1 MNRTIKNR
9 MPLFLLFF
17 TFACTEKPA
26 QQQEQPAAVPVV
38 RLEKVS
44 RVTFRDEIYAT
55 GRVAYQDEFQLSF
68 KTSGMV
74 GNIPVKEGQRV
85 KAGQLMASLKLEEIR
100 AKVGQA
106 ENGLD
111 KARRDYERVKGLYG
125 DSVATLEHLQNA
137 RTQLENARL
146 EVETAQFNLK
156 HSQISAP
163 GDGWVLKV
171 NARENEAVQAGMP
184 VIFFG
189 LGSGSRIITTNL
201 SDADVVKIAIGDTA
215 WIRFDPFP
223 DKLFNGVVTEIAGT
237 ADPVT
242 GTYEIKINMNDSENQ
257 LKSGF
262 IGNISIRSSV
272 RKEHV
277 QIPVDALIFA
287 DANEGTIYVAKDDT
301 AYQRRIRIEKIA
313 GDSLLVSEGL
323 EGHETIV
330 VEGLQKLS
338 GDSVR
343 ITLK

>member
-1 MNRTIKNR
+1 MNRTVKNII
-9 MPLFLLFF
+9 PLFLLLF
-17 TFACTEKPA
+17 TFACTKKPA
-26 QQQEQPAAVPVV
+26 QQQEESAVPVV

-44 RVTFRDEIYAT
+44 RVAFRDEIYAT
-55 GRVAYQDEFQLSF
+55 GRVTYKDEFQLSF
-68 KTSGMV
+68 KTSGIV
-74 GNIPVKEGQRV
+74 GNIPVKEGQRIN
-85 KAGQLMASLKLEEIR
+85 AGQLMASLKLEEIR

-156 HSQISAP
+156 HSQIRAP
-163 GDGWVLKV
+163 GNGWVLKV
-171 NARENEAVQAGMP
+171 NTRENEAVQAGMP

-189 LGSGSRIITTNL
+189 RGSVSMIITTNL

-223 DKLFNGVVTEIAGT
+223 DKLFNGAITEIAGT

-262 IGNISIRSSV
+262 IGNISIRPSV
-272 RKEHV
+272 RKERV

-287 DANEGTIYVAKDDT
+287 DANEGSIYVAKDDT
-301 AYQRRIRIEKIA
+301 AYQRHIRIEKIA

-343 ITLK
+343 ISLK

>member
-1 MNRTIKNR
+1 
-9 MPLFLLFF
+9 MPLFLLLF

-26 QQQEQPAAVPVV
+26 QQQEQPVAVPVV

-55 GRVAYQDEFQLSF
+55 GRVTYQDEFQLSF

-137 RTQLENARL
+137 HTQLENARL

-163 GDGWVLKV
+163 GNGWVLKV

-189 LGSGSRIITTNL
+189 LGSVSRIITTNL

>member
-1 MNRTIKNR
+1 MNRTVKN
-9 MPLFLLFF
+9 MMSLFLLLF
-17 TFACTEKPA
+17 TYACTEKPA
-26 QQQEQPAAVPVV
+26 QQQKESAVPVV
-38 RLEKVS
+38 RLEKVN
-44 RVTFRDEIYAT
+44 RVAFRDEIYAT
-55 GRVAYQDEFQLSF
+55 GRVTYKDEFQLSF
-68 KTSGMV
+68 KTSGIV

-106 ENGLD
+106 ENGLE

-146 EVETAQFNLK
+146 EVASAQFNQE

-163 GDGWVLKV
+163 GNGWVLKV
-171 NARENEAVQAGMP
+171 NARENEVVQAGMP

-189 LGSGSRIITTNL
+189 RGSVSRIITTNL

-223 DKLFNGVVTEIAGT
+223 DKFFNGAITEIAGT

-242 GTYEIKINMNDSENQ
+242 GTYEIKINMNDSKNQ

-262 IGNISIRSSV
+262 IGNISIRPSV
-272 RKEHV
+272 WKERV

-301 AYQRRIRIEKIA
+301 AYQRLIRIEKIA
-313 GDSLLVSEGL
+313 GDRLLVSEGL
-323 EGHETIV
+323 EGHENIV
-330 VEGLQKLS
+330 VEGLQNLS

-343 ITLK
+343 ISFK

>member
-1 MNRTIKNR
+1 
-9 MPLFLLFF
+9 MPLFLLLF

-55 GRVAYQDEFQLSF
+55 GRVTYQDEFQLSF

-189 LGSGSRIITTNL
+189 LGSVSRIITTNL

-272 RKEHV
+272 RKEGV

>member
-1 MNRTIKNR
+1 

-38 RLEKVS
+38 RLEKVN

-55 GRVAYQDEFQLSF
+55 GRVTYQDEFQLSF

-137 RTQLENARL
+137 RTQLENAQL
-146 EVETAQFNLK
+146 EVASAQFNLK

-163 GDGWVLKV
+163 GNGWVLKV

-189 LGSGSRIITTNL
+189 LGSVSRIITTNL

-272 RKEHV
+272 RKERV

>member
-1 MNRTIKNR
+1 
-9 MPLFLLFF
+9 MPLFLLLF

-55 GRVAYQDEFQLSF
+55 GRVTYQDEFQLSF

-189 LGSGSRIITTNL
+189 LGSVSRIITTNL

>member
-1 MNRTIKNR
+1 

-55 GRVAYQDEFQLSF
+55 GRVTYQDEFQLSF

-163 GDGWVLKV
+163 GNGWVLKV

-189 LGSGSRIITTNL
+189 LGSVSRIITTNL

-272 RKEHV
+272 RKERV

>member
-1 MNRTIKNR
+1 
-9 MPLFLLFF
+9 MPLFLLLF

-55 GRVAYQDEFQLSF
+55 GRVTYQDEFQLSF

-137 RTQLENARL
+137 HTQLENARL

-163 GDGWVLKV
+163 GNGWVLKV

-189 LGSGSRIITTNL
+189 LGSVSRIITTNL

-272 RKEHV
+272 RKERV

>member
-1 MNRTIKNR
+1 MNRTVKNM
-9 MPLFLLFF
+9 MPLFLLLFI
-17 TFACTEKPA
+17 FACNEKPA
-26 QQQEQPAAVPVV
+26 QQQKESAVPVV
-38 RLEKVS
+38 RLEKVN

-55 GRVAYQDEFQLSF
+55 GRVTYKDEFQLSF
-68 KTSGMV
+68 KTSGIV

-106 ENGLD
+106 ENGLE

-189 LGSGSRIITTNL
+189 RGSVSRIITTNL

-223 DKLFNGVVTEIAGT
+223 DKIFNGVITEIAGT

-242 GTYEIKINMNDSENQ
+242 GTYEIKINMNDSKNQ

-262 IGNISIRSSV
+262 IGNISILPSV
-272 RKEHV
+272 RTELV

-287 DANEGTIYVAKDDT
+287 DANEGTIYVVREDT
-301 AYQRRIRIEKIA
+301 AYQQRIRIEKIA

-343 ITLK
+343 ISLK

>member
-1 MNRTIKNR
+1 

-55 GRVAYQDEFQLSF
+55 GRVTYQDEFQLSF

-189 LGSGSRIITTNL
+189 LGSVSRIITTNL

-272 RKEHV
+272 RKERV

>member
-1 MNRTIKNR
+1 

-55 GRVAYQDEFQLSF
+55 GRVTYQDEFQLSF

-137 RTQLENARL
+137 RTQLENAQL
-146 EVETAQFNLK
+146 EVASAQFNLK

-163 GDGWVLKV
+163 GNGWVLKV

-189 LGSGSRIITTNL
+189 LGSVSRIITTNL

-301 AYQRRIRIEKIA
+301 AYQRRIRFEKIA